1 VRIIITLH
9 SGVRIR
15 VRDIRALPDNALHGK
30 LQELNL
36 ELGIE
41 RRKIASTGVA
51 SKVVKTREIKRTI
64 ARIKTILKERG
75 AKK

>member
-1 VRIIITLH
+1 VLNIK
-9 SGVRIR
+9 VKEIR
-15 VRDIRALPDNALHGK
+15 SLPDTALKTK
-30 LQELNL
+30 LNELAL

-41 RRKIASTGVA
+41 NRKIAATGVA

-75 AKK
+75 AKG